1 MLSMNGWMIFGI
13 GMLVIAVLCIYKL
26 LIIRWD
32 MKKMA
37 GQLKDVNKHF
47 GSNELIRTNSH
58 DQLTSEFAKEINE
71 LIHLYKENERYLEK
85 RETQLRTEITNI
97 SHDLRTPLTSMKG
110 FSQLLL
116 EDVPMA
122 ERKEYADIILG
133 KIDLLTNQVDLFYE
147 LASIHSADYKLAM
160 KPIALNEM
168 IEEKVLLFYSDFQ
181 KSALDLQLK
190 NMTEKYILANEEA
203 IGRILVNVIQNALR
217 YATSYFHFTLQEE
230 ENHLILYAENDT
242 AELMER
248 DIVQVFNRSYRKDT
262 SRTSGQ
268 LGLGLHIVK
277 QLIEK
282 QGGEVTAELDGE
294 KFILQLKFYKP
305 ESMS

>member
-1 MLSMNGWMIFGI
+1 MNGWMIFGLC
-13 GMLVIAVLCIYKL
+13 MVVIAVLCIYKL

-37 GQLKDVNKHF
+37 GQLKDVNEHF

-58 DQLTSEFAKEINE
+58 DQLTSEFAKEINK

-116 EDVPMA
+116 EDVPVVK
-122 ERKEYADIILG
+122 RKEYVDIILG

-147 LASIHSADYKLAM
+147 LASIHSADYKLEM
-160 KPIALNEM
+160 TLLSLNEV
-168 IEEKVLLFYSDFQ
+168 IEEKALLFYPDFR
-181 KSALDLQLK
+181 KRSLDVQLV
-190 NMTEKYILANEEA
+190 NMKESHVIASEEA
-203 IGRILVNVIQNALR
+203 LGRVLVNIIQNALR
-217 YATSYFHFTLQEE
+217 YATSYFRLKLQEE
-230 ENHLILYAENDT
+230 EKHFYLYAENDVE
-242 AELMER
+242 ELTEE
-248 DIVQVFNRSYRKDT
+248 DIALIFNRSYRKEP

-277 QLIEK
+277 QLMEK
-282 QGGEVTAELDGE
+282 QGGEVTARLDD
-294 KFILQLKFYKP
+294 KNFLLQLKFYKP
-305 ESMS
+305 S